1 MKLKYRILLSIPV
14 TVLVFIVTFYLAFF
28 QFNLI
33 EYIVNREL
41 GNRIGENL
49 PLRVHI
55 GEISGDFISRLLLKD
70 IWIIY
75 EDSQETY
82 TMAHIPE
89 LFSEYSVRRFWMGH
103 IEFKKIFIDS
113 AEFTLMQSIDGRWLV
128 PRPLK
133 ASEQKREMFDF
144 NVREIGLN
152 NLKLNLFKPDDSL
165 TFSNIVLKASLSGRE
180 KTYSAL
186 IQGLNFRS
194 SDKRFNLLSADGNIT
209 LTGNRLMFQDVEIIT
224 DSSDV
229 VLGGV
234 FVFDENLQTELQLDA
249 KKLNLYELS
258 QFIKANLDGN
268 VSASGKMNYADGYL
282 EGSIDVSGT
291 FMNRYFDS
299 LSGIFNFAE
308 NKLVFDTLEG
318 TIFHGCRI
326 TGKGGLDFS
335 VKPEKYYLQAT
346 VDSFN
351 LDNLVFDSYFSDFN
365 GALNL
370 NGRGLHSNDMV
381 LDIVANLDESWFDEY
396 HAHKV
401 IGDMTITTDSI
412 NFRDKFAVKYHNN
425 TFFAAGKLDYRGPIE
440 LSGIAIFDDLSVFN
454 GQTFIEE
461 MGGRGEAVFDVSGAL
476 ENPNIAGSFKSDS
489 LWIYEILSGE
499 AAIDFD
505 IARFLFD
512 REGKVNIHLVNGTAY
527 EVPYDTIF
535 LKMHLDSQYVF
546 IDSSRA
552 VNKQV
557 SMVGYGN
564 LDYLS
569 YPQILI
575 LDNVYVDFMGLLLDN
590 DGIVRI
596 DIDSTGYNV
605 INCRLA
611 RPVGY
616 IEGKGRINYDESMNF
631 SLLGDRI
638 EIAPWVGLI
647 SNEYDI
653 GGLISGE
660 ADLGGTFLEPEI
672 KFTGTLDTL
681 TYQNLWLGDLCS
693 CFKYRD
699 KRIII
704 DSVSLKSEKG
714 YYKASGI
721 YPMDL
726 AFTNVENRF
735 LDEEQ
740 DIQLSAYDEQLKLV
754 SRLIYEVE
762 DFTGKF
768 KADMRLTGTPRQP
781 HIDGTAAIREGR
793 LKPYDLEYPLQDM
806 YADIKMVNQT
816 IFLDSV
822 SATCKNG
829 KKTGIVTASGE
840 VVIKS
845 IDVFD
850 YNVDVSAR
858 NFPVKYELG
867 DITALAERADFKVQG
882 LTPPIVNGDIKTKS
896 VTYRENFAEENEGW
910 LVLST
915 LTGENTWDLNINLEA
930 LSNIWIKNDD
940 IDAEFAGNINF
951 IRENGEYRYI
961 GSLEI
966 LRGKGFLAGR
976 TFRIEPGATINYED
990 IEYPNPNLDIYATTK
1005 IRGVAP
1011 DQSGESSTTSDLE
1024 LRIHVTGTL
1033 DEPVIATAEGS
1044 QFSTEELLTL
1054 LVLEDYEGNADAGS
1068 QVGGRMTS
1076 ALSSLVSSEVGRIG
1090 ARTLGVETFEIDPV
1104 YGDKFDPLGTQ
1115 LTLGAYALPNLYIYG
1130 RSSLS
1135 VETGHELGFEYR
1147 LKRFLMIE
1155 GRADEGDLYQLF
1167 LNFYWNY

>member
-152 NLKLNLFKPDDSL
+152 NL
-165 TFSNIVLKASLSGRE
+165 
-180 KTYSAL
+180 TYSAL

-249 KKLNLYELS
+249 KKLNLNELS

-291 FMNRYFDS
+291 
-299 LSGIFNFAE
+299 
-308 NKLVFDTLEG
+308 
-318 TIFHGCRI
+318 CRI

-396 HAHKV
+396 HAHKI

-454 GQTFIEE
+454 GH
-461 MGGRGEAVFDVSGAL
+461 
-476 ENPNIAGSFKSDS
+476 S